1 MYIHMLREHSISETV
16 NTTRFLTK
24 LIESLPN
31 LYSSRRKDG
40 KTIVIFDQ
48 QVDNLIRDYVET
60 PDEFC
65 ASLRKV
71 VNLFE
76 RHFFTKRTVLMDA
89 LNLYANLNQGQKVFC
104 KKAH

>member
-1 MYIHMLREHSISETV
+1 MYEMYIHMLREHGISETV

-48 QVDNLIRDYVET
+48 QVDNLSRDYVET
-60 PDEFC
+60 SDEFC

-71 VNLFE
+71 VNLSE
-76 RHFFTKRTVLMDA
+76 RHFFRKRIVLMDT
-89 LNLYANLNQGQKVFC
+89 LNLYANLNQGQKD
-104 KKAH
+104 